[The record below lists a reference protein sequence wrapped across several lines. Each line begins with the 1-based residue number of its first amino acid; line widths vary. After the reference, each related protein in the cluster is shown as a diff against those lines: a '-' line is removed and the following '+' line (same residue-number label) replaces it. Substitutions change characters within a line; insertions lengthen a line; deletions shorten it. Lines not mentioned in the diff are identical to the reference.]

1 MPYGPAYDPSVPY
14 DGIDRGLLGYF
25 INTYIENQY
34 EFVLKEWTEAGEFAG
49 RVRLNPK
56 SKDVMIGS
64 NDPTESI
71 FEIPQAGGPPLRI
84 TGFSR
89 FVTTK
94 AAAYCFPAQ
103 HHGAEVDRRDSLM
116 WST

>member
-1 MPYGPAYDPSVPY
+1 MPYGPPYDPSVPY
-14 DGIDRGLLGYF
+14 DGVERGLLGYF

-34 EFVLKEWTEAGEFAG
+34 EFVLREWIEAGEFAG

-64 NDPTESI
+64 NDSTESI
-71 FEIPQAGGPPLRI
+71 FDIPQAGGPPLRI

-94 AAAYCFPAQ
+94 AAAYCFLPSMTALKWI
-103 HHGAEVDRRDSLM
+103 AAIP
-116 WST
+116 